1 MQGVIEGYQNLLAQA
16 TEVIQVTPNLLES
29 ARRFL
34 RPDPMPYPVVCDPD
48 KRLYAV
54 YGLGDRGV
62 LAATRAGVVSFAV
75 SFTTGD
81 TGSQL
86 RGASHD
92 VVNRNF
98 LPRRPN
104 LGGEH
109 GGSGQHLRVH
119 SPSRQLISRRRP
131 GGVFFAEG
139 AARPRRRFHDHHEGG
154 AR

>member
-29 ARRFL
+29 ARRFF
-34 RPDPMPYPVVCDPD
+34 RPDPVPYPVVCDPD

-54 YGLGDRGV
+54 YRLGHRGV

-81 TGSQL
+81 IGSQL
-86 RGASHD
+86 RGAWHD

-98 LPRRPN
+98 LPRRPD